1 MPLETFMVTVYSL
14 VRKALNTVVPGGN
27 PRKRECPPKLS
38 DAEALTM
45 ALGLAAKR
53 LAVRQHEATFA
64 QLARSCSLEVVQL
77 LDDNLHIL

>member
-1 MPLETFMVTVYSL
+1 MPIETFFVTGYCL
-14 VRKALNTVVPGGN
+14 VFEALNTGSFGGN
-27 PRKRECPPKLS
+27 PHKRGFPPKLS